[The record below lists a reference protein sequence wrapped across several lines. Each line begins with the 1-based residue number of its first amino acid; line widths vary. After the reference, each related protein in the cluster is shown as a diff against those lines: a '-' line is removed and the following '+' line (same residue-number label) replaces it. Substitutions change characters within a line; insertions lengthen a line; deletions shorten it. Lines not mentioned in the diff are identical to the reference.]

1 LCFEINELIKK
12 NINIEIIALQETWD
26 VKYPDLFPITGFNP
40 LICKR
45 RRGMRGGGLGFYV
58 KEGLRAE
65 ILENLSPFENKII
78 EALTIQLSYLTSN
91 KKILLTSLYRSN
103 GIIANVT
110 QGQQIER
117 FFEKF
122 SHLLSD
128 LKASNK
134 TSFIFTDS
142 NINLLKL
149 HETEVSNYMNVIL
162 GNGYFKELL
171 KRHVSKMIVFL

>member
-45 RRGMRGGGLGFYV
+45 RRGMRGGGVGFYV

-78 EALTIQLSYLTSN
+78 EALTIQLSYPTSN

-122 SHLLSD
+122 SNCPTSKPPTKLRSYLQIRTLTYLS
-128 LKASNK
+128 
-134 TSFIFTDS
+134 FTKPKFR
-142 NINLLKL
+142 I
-149 HETEVSNYMNVIL
+149 I
-162 GNGYFKELL
+162 
-171 KRHVSKMIVFL
+171 

>member
-45 RRGMRGGGLGFYV
+45 RRGMRGGGVGFYV

-78 EALTIQLSYLTSN
+78 EALTIQLSYPSSN

-122 SHLLSD
+122 SIITYCPTSKPPTKLCSYLQIRTSTYLS
-128 LKASNK
+128 
-134 TSFIFTDS
+134 FTKPKFR
-142 NINLLKL
+142 I
-149 HETEVSNYMNVIL
+149 I
-162 GNGYFKELL
+162 
-171 KRHVSKMIVFL
+171 